1 MHNTKCRYH
10 KNARSSAGKNN
21 NTAHVASWPT
31 ATHHDSI
38 NCRDHRLKDVHR
50 HSRRRHRH
58 QDNDDQDGGHRDD
71 DGDVDEKNVQEK
83 LCTGLHWALCT
94 GRCALVCTGR
104 VQQSSLFATCP
115 EIQPVLKF
123 HQIIST
129 LHGLQSKSSPLLQRS

>member
-1 MHNTKCRYH
+1 M
-10 KNARSSAGKNN
+10 
-21 NTAHVASWPT
+21 
-31 ATHHDSI
+31 
-38 NCRDHRLKDVHR
+38 HR
-50 HSRRRHRH
+50 HNRRRQRH

-115 EIQPVLKF
+115 EIQPVFKF
-123 HQIIST
+123 HQIILVFKDYNQNHHHCFKGPET
-129 LHGLQSKSSPLLQRS
+129 RPAF